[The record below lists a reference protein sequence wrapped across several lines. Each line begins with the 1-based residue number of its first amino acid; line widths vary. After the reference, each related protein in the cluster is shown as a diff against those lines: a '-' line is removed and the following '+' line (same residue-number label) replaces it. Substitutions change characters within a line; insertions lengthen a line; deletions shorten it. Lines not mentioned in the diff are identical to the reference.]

1 MDVVVGRI
9 GRPQG
14 IRGELTVEV
23 RTDEPEL
30 RFAPGAVLLTRR
42 QDAPEQPGNPPTVTV
57 EGYRWQAGRMMLALE
72 GVEDRNAAER
82 LRDLLLAVEVDP
94 AERPDDPD
102 EFYDHQLVGL
112 RVVTVDGVVVG
123 DVHEVLHLP
132 SQEVLEVRPPAG
144 EPVLVPFVGAIVT
157 AVDLAARTVTIDPP
171 PGLLGDGPGTGTD
184 GDPAAGGRG

>member
-14 IRGELTVEV
+14 IRGELTVEL

-30 RFAPGAVLLTRR
+30 RFAPGAVLQTRL
-42 QDAPEQPGNPPTVTV
+42 QDAPDQPGSPATVTV

-94 AERPDDPD
+94 AERPEDPD

-112 RVVTVDGVVVG
+112 RVVSVDGAPVG
-123 DVHEVLHLP
+123 TVHEVLHLP
-132 SQEVLEVRPPAG
+132 SQDVLDVRPESGPA
-144 EPVLVPFVGAIVT
+144 VLVPFVGAIVT
-157 AVDLAARTVTIDPP
+157 DVDLSAGTLVIDPP
-171 PGLLGDGPGTGTD
+171 EGLLDPGAAED
-184 GDPAAGGRG
+184 AAGERG